1 MPIRNKRKVGG
12 VMDREEVIMGIK
24 SIKYDWGRYISGY
37 QQEVL
42 SLAIEMINRNKSD
55 KLIQDVN
62 NTGKEL
68 EREVE

>member
-1 MPIRNKRKVGG
+1 
-12 VMDREEVIMGIK
+12 MDREEVIMGIK